1 MENIN
6 TAIKILLVD
15 DHQLFLDGIKL
26 ILRNAEKLVIKGEAH
41 NGIEALQF
49 LKKNEID
56 LIITDVN
63 MPEMSGT
70 ELTKK
75 VKKLYPE
82 IKVLVLTQS
91 NEKSVINQIIQSEAE
106 GYLLKKIDTGG
117 LIFTINKIINNG
129 TYYCNEMAE
138 IMMQNLKSKKHN
150 IPQEE
155 LTERE
160 TEILKLICME
170 YSTLEIAEKL
180 FISDRTVDSHRANI
194 LKKIK
199 VKTVVGLVKY
209 AIENNIYKV
218 A

>member
-1 MENIN
+1 MENTN
-6 TAIKILLVD
+6 NSIKILLVD

-26 ILRNAEKLVIKGEAH
+26 VLRKAKNLIINGEAH

-56 LIITDVN
+56 LMITDVN

-75 VKKLYPE
+75 VKELYPE

-91 NEKSVINQIIQSEAE
+91 DEKSVINQIIQSEAE
-106 GYLLKKIDTGG
+106 GYLLKKIEKKE
-117 LIFTINKIINNG
+117 LIFAINKIINNG
-129 TYYCNEMAE
+129 SYYCNEMAE

-150 IPQEE
+150 IIQEE

-160 TEILKLICME
+160 KEILKLICME

-194 LKKIK
+194 LRKTK
-199 VKTVVGLVKY
+199 VKTVIGLVKY
-209 AIENNIYKV
+209 AIENNIYNV
-218 A
+218 G

>member
-1 MENIN
+1 MENTKN
-6 TAIKILLVD
+6 TIKILLVD
-15 DHQLFLDGIKL
+15 DHKLFLDGLRLVLRKAENL
-26 ILRNAEKLVIKGEAH
+26 IIKGEAH
-41 NGIEALQF
+41 NGIEALEF

-75 VKKLYPE
+75 VKELYPE

-91 NEKSVINQIIQSEAE
+91 DEKSVINEIIQSEAE
-106 GYLLKKIDTGG
+106 GYLLKKIDKEE
-117 LIFTINKIINNG
+117 LIFAINKIINNG
-129 TYYCNEMAE
+129 SYYCNEMAE

-150 IPQEE
+150 IIHEE

-170 YSTLEIAEKL
+170 LSTIEIAKKL
-180 FISDRTVDSHRANI
+180 FISDRTVDSHRSNI

-199 VKTVVGLVKY
+199 AKTVIGLVKY
-209 AIENNIYKV
+209 AIENDIYKV
-218 A
+218 G